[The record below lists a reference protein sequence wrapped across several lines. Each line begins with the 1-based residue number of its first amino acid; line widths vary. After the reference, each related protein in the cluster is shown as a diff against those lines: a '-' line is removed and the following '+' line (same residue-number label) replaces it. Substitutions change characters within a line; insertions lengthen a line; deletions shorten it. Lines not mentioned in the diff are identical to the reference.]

1 MKTILFQGDSITD
14 CGRSRERDNNFPGHG
29 YPLRVIGKL
38 DFENPGEYNFYNR
51 GIGGNR
57 SVDVYARIK
66 VDIINLKPDVMS
78 ILVGVNDVWHD
89 FNTQIEQYKNGV
101 DATKYCMIYDMLI
114 GEVLEALPNIKIMIM
129 EPYVTH
135 GSFTDDVWE
144 DFRRE
149 VVLRA
154 EKAKLIAEKYNLKYV
169 PLQKAFDKA
178 YEKYPVNGF
187 WTAEGVHPT
196 PAGHE
201 LIAREWLRA
210 FDEIK

>member
-1 MKTILFQGDSITD
+1 
-14 CGRSRERDNNFPGHG
+14 
-29 YPLRVIGKL
+29 
-38 DFENPGEYNFYNR
+38 
-51 GIGGNR
+51 
-57 SVDVYARIK
+57 
-66 VDIINLKPDVMS
+66 
-78 ILVGVNDVWHD
+78 
-89 FNTQIEQYKNGV
+89 
-101 DATKYCMIYDMLI
+101 
-114 GEVLEALPNIKIMIM
+114 M

-169 PLQKAFDKA
+169 PLQKAFDEA

>member
-14 CGRSRERDNNFPGHG
+14 ADRSRSHDWLLGSG
-29 YPLRVIGKL
+29 YPTVVAAQLGSAH
-38 DFENPGEYNFYNR
+38 PGFYNFFNR
-51 GIGGNR
+51 GISGNR
-57 SVDVYARIK
+57 VVDVYARIRK
-66 VDIINLKPDVMS
+66 DILNLNPDYMS
-78 ILVGVNDVWHD
+78 MLIGVNDVWHD

-135 GSFTDDVWE
+135 DDVWE

-169 PLQKAFDKA
+169 PLQKAFDEA